1 MSELPSG
8 TRTTLGRH
16 RTPASDVDALAA
28 GRLTPGTAHRIR
40 AVERGR
46 RMLMVR
52 AVTETARERGVDAGP
67 ALPPLRTA
75 LDLLLRVER
84 HRPDVVVD
92 LLEHPGTG
100 IWAVRVLERLR
111 EGDRSPDEGDSEL
124 PLWAELGYLHCLA
137 AAAALRSGTE
147 GTIRLPVREDC
158 VALPT
163 LGRIRLPATTD
174 CDEGART
181 PTVATLR
188 IPRAGSGPAVLATG
202 ERRLSLPADPGR
214 ASGNWQPVHRAAWD
228 PERNALS
235 VVLEDCDPYRDFRTR
250 TLPSARVSLNRDHAR
265 RWQQLLRTAGQLLSA
280 RHPQAVELLTTALR
294 VVVPLPPTPR
304 FRTASASYSEAFG
317 SALISL
323 PPDPVELAVTM
334 VHEARHSVLN
344 GLLHQLPLCDEDLP
358 GAEVPLFYA
367 PWRGDPRPLS
377 GVLHGAYAFAGVTEF
392 WRVERRALSGP
403 AADLAHFEYAVW
415 HSAVGEALATLHAAA
430 GLTEAGR
437 QFVERMAEAADD
449 WPYEPVPGWPGKL
462 ARAEGADLRA
472 VWRAR
477 HTRPDPGQVRALTEA
492 WRSGADPRTA
502 PGVHSRLRPDPQAGS
517 PDARGELRRVQLAE
531 PDALPT
537 RARALGEATGRPSDL
552 VAADVALLRGEA
564 DRAVRG
570 YLEVLAAHPEL
581 PSAWAGLGLAL
592 SDADEPVAAHA
603 LLRRPEVVRAVHR
616 QAAERYGR
624 SPDPVDMADWVGRNR
639 SVCDAS

>member
-1 MSELPSG
+1 M
-8 TRTTLGRH
+8 
-16 RTPASDVDALAA
+16 
-28 GRLTPGTAHRIR
+28 
-40 AVERGR
+40 ERSR

-52 AVTETARERGVDAGP
+52 AVAETARECAVDAGP
-67 ALPPLRTA
+67 ALPSLRIA
-75 LDLLLRVER
+75 LDLLLRAEQA
-84 HRPDVVVD
+84 RPDVVVD

-111 EGDRSPDEGDSEL
+111 DGDKIPHEGRDGL

-147 GTIRLPVREDC
+147 GTIRLPVREGC

-163 LGRIRLPATTD
+163 LGRIRLPVAMD
-174 CDEGART
+174 DEART
-181 PTVATLR
+181 PAVVTLR
-188 IPRAGSGPAVLATG
+188 IPRAGSGPAELTAG

-214 ASGNWQPVHRAAWD
+214 TSSNWQPVRRAAWD
-228 PERNALS
+228 PERSAFPL
-235 VVLEDCDPYRDFRTR
+235 VLEDCDPYRDFRAQ
-250 TLPSARVSLNRDHAR
+250 TLPSSSVSLSHDQAQ
-265 RWQQLLRTAGQLLSA
+265 RWQQLLREAGQLLSA
-280 RHPQAVELLTTALR
+280 RHPQATELLAATLR
-294 VVVPLPPTPR
+294 VVVPLPAAPR

-344 GLLHQLPLCDEDLP
+344 GLLHQLPLFDEDSP
-358 GAEVPLFYA
+358 GAEDPLFYA

-415 HSAVGEALATLHAAA
+415 HTAVGEALATLRTSA

-437 QFVERMAEAADD
+437 QFVERMAETADD
-449 WPYEPVPGWPGKL
+449 WPYEPVPGWPGEL

-477 HTRPDPGQVRALTEA
+477 HTRPDLGQVRVLTEA
-492 WRSGADPRTA
+492 WSSGADPSTA
-502 PGVHSRLRPDPQAGS
+502 PGVRSRLRPDPQASS
-517 PDARGELRRVQLAE
+517 PDARGELRRVRLAE
-531 PDALPT
+531 PEALLT
-537 RARALGEATGRPSDL
+537 RARANDDTSNRPSAL
-552 VAADVALLRGEA
+552 VAADVSLLRGDA
-564 DRAVRG
+564 ARSVRG
-570 YLEVLAAHPEL
+570 YLDVLTEYPGL

-592 SDADEPVAAHA
+592 SDAGQPTAAHA
-603 LLRRPEVVRAVHR
+603 LLRRPEVVRAVHQQTR
-616 QAAERYGR
+616 ERCGR
-624 SPDPVDMADWVGRNR
+624 SPDPVEVADWIGRNPA
-639 SVCDAS
+639 VCDES

>member
-1 MSELPSG
+1 MFEPPSG

-16 RTPASDVDALAA
+16 HTPASDVDALAA
-28 GRLTPGTAHRIR
+28 GRLTAGTAHRIR

-52 AVTETARERGVDAGP
+52 AVVETARECAVDAGP
-67 ALPPLRTA
+67 PLPSMDIA
-75 LDLLLRVER
+75 LDLLLRVEQA
-84 HRPDVVVD
+84 RPDVVVD

-100 IWAVRVLERLR
+100 IWAVRVLERLHAGDKVPH
-111 EGDRSPDEGDSEL
+111 EGRDGL

-147 GTIRLPVREDC
+147 GTIRLPVREGC

-163 LGRIRLPATTD
+163 LGRIRLPAATD
-174 CDEGART
+174 HDRART
-181 PTVATLR
+181 PAVATLR
-188 IPRAGSGPAVLATG
+188 VPRAGSGPAVLAAG
-202 ERRLSLPADPGR
+202 EHRLSLPADPGR
-214 ASGNWQPVHRAAWD
+214 PSSDWQPVRRAAWA
-228 PERNALS
+228 PERSAPSL
-235 VVLEDCDPYRDFRTR
+235 VLEDCDPYRDFRAQ
-250 TLPSARVSLNRDHAR
+250 TLPSSSVSLSGGQAE
-265 RWQQLLRTAGQLLSA
+265 RWQQLLGEAGKLLSA
-280 RHPQAVELLTTALR
+280 RHPQATELLAAALR
-294 VVVPLPPTPR
+294 VVVPLPPAPR

-334 VHEARHSVLN
+334 VHETRHSVLN
-344 GLLHQLPLCDEDLP
+344 GLLHQLPLCDTDSP
-358 GAEVPLFYA
+358 GAEDPLFYA

-415 HSAVGEALATLHAAA
+415 HTAVGEALATLRTSP

-437 QFVERMAEAADD
+437 QFVERMAETADA
-449 WPYEPVPGWPGKL
+449 WPYEPVPEWPGEL

-477 HTRPDPGQVRALTEA
+477 HTRPDPGQVRVLTEA
-492 WRSGADPRTA
+492 WRSGADPGTA
-502 PGVHSRLRPDPQAGS
+502 PGVRSRLRPDPRGGL
-517 PDARGELRRVQLAE
+517 PDARAELRRVRLAE
-531 PDALPT
+531 PETLLARVRADEDASS
-537 RARALGEATGRPSDL
+537 RPLAL
-552 VAADVALLRGEA
+552 VAADVALLLGDAARS
-564 DRAVRG
+564 VRG
-570 YLEVLAAHPEL
+570 YLDVLTEYPGL

-592 SDADEPVAAHA
+592 SAAGRPTAAHA
-603 LLRRPEVVRAVHR
+603 LLRRPEVVRAVHW
-616 QAAERYGR
+616 QTHERYGV
-624 SPDPVDMADWVGRNR
+624 SPDPVEVADWIGRNPA
-639 SVCDAS
+639 VCDAS